1 MAERTQTRR
10 SPDPAPLGPRVSPG
24 PIGILGGTFDPIHHG
39 HLRLAEEVG
48 DGLGCIQVRIIPAR
62 IPPHRATPSVTSA
75 HRLEMVRLACSG
87 NPRFQVDEREC
98 QRDGPSYTVDTL
110 TELRAEV
117 GSTQPLCL
125 LMGVDAYLALTTWS
139 RWEQLFALS
148 HIVIAQRPGFDL
160 DAGQLPAA
168 LAREH
173 LARRT
178 RARDDLCLEPAGR
191 VLAMDI
197 PPLEISAT
205 AIRAAL
211 REGRSARYLL
221 PDAVL
226 DYIDRNRLY
235 KDFDA
240 G

>member
-1 MAERTQTRR
+1 MADRTQTGR
-10 SPDPAPLGPRVSPG
+10 SPDRSLLSRGLSAG

-39 HLRLAEEVG
+39 HLRLAEEVAG
-48 DGLGCIQVRIIPAR
+48 ELGFVQVRIIPAR

-98 QRDGPSYTVDTL
+98 LRDGPSYTVDTL
-110 TELRAEV
+110 TELRAEL
-117 GSTQPLCL
+117 GDEQPLCL
-125 LMGVDAYLALTTWS
+125 LMGVDAYQALTTWS

-148 HIVIAQRPGFDL
+148 HIIIAQRPGFEL
-160 DAGQLPAA
+160 DAGQLPAT

-178 RARDDLCLEPAGR
+178 RESADLRREPRGR